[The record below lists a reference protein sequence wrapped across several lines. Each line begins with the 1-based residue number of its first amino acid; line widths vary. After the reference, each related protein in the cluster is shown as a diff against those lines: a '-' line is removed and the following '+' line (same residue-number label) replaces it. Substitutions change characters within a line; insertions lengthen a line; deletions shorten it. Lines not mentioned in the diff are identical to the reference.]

1 MMPVIAR
8 NEVPSSLL
16 TVVEIASLG
25 SVVGINEGG
34 QLGNRKARND
44 NSFLNP
50 RFIYRI
56 DIIKLNKEKRH

>member
-1 MMPVIAR
+1 MMLVAAR
-8 NEVPSSLL
+8 GKVPSNPL
-16 TVVEIASLG
+16 TFVEIASLG

-56 DIIKLNKEKRH
+56 DIIKLNKEKMR